1 MFEKGNILTLA
12 DNNEYS
18 VVDTYNDNGTA
29 YVYLVDIN
37 NTSNIIYG
45 KLENNEIVEITDSDE
60 LEKVIQQVYDNLHT
74 TNNN

>member
-18 VVDTYNDNGTA
+18 VVDQFNDNGNI

-37 NTSNIIYG
+37 NNANIIYG
-45 KLENNEIVEITDSDE
+45 KLENDEIVELDDPDE
-60 LEKVIQQVYDNLHT
+60 LERIIKIVNFNLH
-74 TNNN
+74 NN

>member
-18 VVDTYNDNGTA
+18 VVDKFNDNGNI

-37 NTSNIIYG
+37 NNANIIYG
-45 KLENNEIVEITDSDE
+45 KLENDEIVELDDPDE
-60 LEKVIQQVYDNLHT
+60 LERIIKIVNFNLH
-74 TNNN
+74 NN

>member
-18 VVDTYNDNGTA
+18 VVDQFIDNGNN

-37 NTSNIIYG
+37 NPLNIIYG
-45 KLENNEIVEITDSDE
+45 KLENDEIIELSDSEE
-60 LEKVIQQVYDNLHT
+60 LERIIKIVY
-74 TNNN
+74 NNTHNNKE

>member
-12 DNNEYS
+12 DDNEYS
-18 VVDTYNDNGTA
+18 VVDQFNDNGIN

-45 KLENNEIVEITDSDE
+45 KLENDEIVEISDAEE
-60 LEKVIQQVYDNLHT
+60 LEKVIKIVY
-74 TNNN
+74 NNTHGNKE